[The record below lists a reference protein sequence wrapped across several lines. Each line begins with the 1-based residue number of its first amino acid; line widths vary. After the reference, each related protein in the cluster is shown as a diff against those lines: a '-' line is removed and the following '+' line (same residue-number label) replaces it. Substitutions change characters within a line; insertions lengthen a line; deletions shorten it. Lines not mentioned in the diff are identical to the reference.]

1 MHIAYIPDGKVLG
14 LSKLARIVDVY
25 ARRLQG
31 ATTLIMH
38 LPVTLLTTQC
48 SARASDT

>member
-1 MHIAYIPDGKVLG
+1 MHIAYIPNGKVLG

-31 ATTLIMH
+31 TTTHITY
-38 LPVTLLTTQC
+38 LPVTLLTTLSMQC
-48 SARASDT
+48 KSV